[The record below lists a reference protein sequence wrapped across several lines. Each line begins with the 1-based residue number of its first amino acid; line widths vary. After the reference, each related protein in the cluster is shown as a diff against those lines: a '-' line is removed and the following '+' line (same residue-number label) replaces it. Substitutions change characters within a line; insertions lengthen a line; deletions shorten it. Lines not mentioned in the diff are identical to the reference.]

1 MADYHRPATLEAAL
15 AIRAARPVV
24 VLAGGTDIYPA
35 RATRQAWGD
44 MREPDMLD
52 ISGVPGLRGIEDRG
66 DHWRI
71 GASTTWTDIVR
82 APLPPL
88 FDGLKEAGRAVG
100 GIQIQNRGTIAGNIC
115 NASPAADGV
124 PCLLTLDTE
133 VEIASPAGVRIVSLA
148 KFFAGYRKTVMQP
161 DEIVTAIIIPRTAG
175 RGRFLKL
182 GARKYLVIS
191 IVMAAGVVDV
201 AGDGTITS
209 ARISVGACTPVAVR
223 LHGLER
229 ELRGLPIVEAA
240 RRAVQPHHVA
250 CLAPIDDVRASSVY
264 RLASARAL
272 VSDMLQAYARE
283 FKGGA

>member
-1 MADYHRPATLEAAL
+1 MVEYHRPATLDAAL
-15 AIRAARPVV
+15 AIRASRPVV

-35 RATRQAWGD
+35 RASRQAWGD

-52 ISGVPGLRGIEDRG
+52 ISGVPGLRGIEDLG

-82 APLPPL
+82 APVPPL
-88 FDGLKEAGRAVG
+88 FDGLKDAGRAVG

-124 PCLLTLDTE
+124 PCLLTLDAE
-133 VEIASPAGVRIVSLA
+133 VEIMSPAGVRLVPLA
-148 KFFAGYRKTVMQP
+148 QFFAGYRKTVTRP
-161 DEIVTAIIIPRTAG
+161 DEIVTAIRVPRTAG

-201 AGDGTITS
+201 AADGTIRS
-209 ARISVGACTPVAVR
+209 ARFAIGACTPVAVR
-223 LHGLER
+223 LHDLER
-229 ELRGLPIVEAA
+229 ELSGLPLVEAA
-240 RRAVQPHHVA
+240 RRAVEPHHVA
-250 CLAPIDDVRASSVY
+250 CLSPIDDVRSSSVY
-264 RLASARAL
+264 RIASARAL
-272 VSDMLQAYARE
+272 VSDMLQAYACE
-283 FKGGA
+283 FTGGA